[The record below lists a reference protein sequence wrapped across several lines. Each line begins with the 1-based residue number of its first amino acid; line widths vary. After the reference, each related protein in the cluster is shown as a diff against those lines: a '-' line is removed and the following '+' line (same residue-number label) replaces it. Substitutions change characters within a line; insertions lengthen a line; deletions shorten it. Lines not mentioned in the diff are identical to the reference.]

1 MATTAELVHREYW
14 TPDEAARVLGR
25 SSGFWRNAFD
35 TQLVTG
41 YRDGERGN
49 RNIAAA
55 SARAYLH
62 ALCAPVVA
70 VDVQAQAKEALR
82 AMRERNRARS
92 AQAGSGR

>member
-41 YRDGERGN
+41 YRDGVVAAHDDGIVSREEASSIRAMGEAT
-49 RNIAAA
+49 IAAIYA
-55 SARAYLH
+55 EIENA
-62 ALCAPVVA
+62 
-70 VDVQAQAKEALR
+70 E
-82 AMRERNRARS
+82 RS
-92 AQAGSGR
+92 AGTARVSKLRDAS